1 MASIETFFDAPSEE
15 LLERFTKAQLLQISE
30 HYGVAITGKKK
41 QEVKECLIA
50 NLEKDDILQRCAQV
64 VSPSVAKGL
73 PPLVSIVPGLTFD
86 QQKELMLIQLEHE
99 RMKIDKE
106 LALEKI
112 KMEKQLGEME
122 LQRRK
127 LDLVSAGKLSGDSV
141 FDGHGSLE
149 SGGASSRPFDI
160 IRNLSLLPKFNE
172 RDPDTF
178 FSLFERIADT
188 QGWPSLSER

>member
-1 MASIETFFDAPSEE
+1 MPLVRSGGSWVRRHSAVMAGIETFFDAPSEE
-15 LLERFTKAQLLQISE
+15 LLERFTKAQLLQIAE

-64 VSPSVAKGL
+64 FSPSVAKGL

-106 LALEKI
+106 YALEKI
-112 KMEKQLGEME
+112 
-122 LQRRK
+122 
-127 LDLVSAGKLSGDSV
+127 
-141 FDGHGSLE
+141 
-149 SGGASSRPFDI
+149 
-160 IRNLSLLPKFNE
+160 
-172 RDPDTF
+172 
-178 FSLFERIADT
+178 
-188 QGWPSLSER
+188 